1 MNDEERETP
10 MRNLYQRA
18 ENGGHIDTVGLAM
31 MFTVVLIL
39 LLAYMRAQGKL
50 RAQAERLA
58 RLEAKQ
64 A

>member
-1 MNDEERETP
+1 MHGSERESQ

-18 ENGGHIDTVGLAM
+18 ENGGHIDTVGLAL
-31 MFTVVLIL
+31 MFAIALIL

-50 RAQAERLA
+50 RAQAERIA